1 MNDEQRDELLVRL
14 DERTNNTYKF
24 LSSLNISNTT
34 DHANLM
40 ASQRKTNEKVGDNTS
55 QISKIWGTIR
65 GFAYTL
71 VGVSIAAG
79 IIKIV
84 YDMIKGT

>member
-40 ASQRKTNEKVGDNTS
+40 ASQRKTNEKVGDNENN
-55 QISKIWGTIR
+55 ISKLWGTLK
-65 GFAYTL
+65 GFAFTIMGL
-71 VGVSIAAG
+71 G
-79 IIKIV
+79 IIFGV
-84 YDMIKGT
+84 YRAIIEIAK